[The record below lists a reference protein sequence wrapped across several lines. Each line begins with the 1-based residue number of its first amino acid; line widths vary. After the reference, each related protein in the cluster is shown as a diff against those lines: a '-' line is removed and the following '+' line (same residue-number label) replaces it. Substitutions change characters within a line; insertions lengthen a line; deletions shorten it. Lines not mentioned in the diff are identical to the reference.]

1 VDKIVLN
8 ADSQG
13 AGSRRFLLWRRAPT
27 VSEETLDGTHLM
39 RMAGCF
45 RRRIHGY
52 TGIRTLRPLKGNPV
66 VHCPAGE
73 RKYELAKEYLTKTN
87 ITQGVFLILAGRAQ
101 APMWDVSANH
111 LVVNIFQKS

>member
-1 VDKIVLN
+1 V
-8 ADSQG
+8 A
-13 AGSRRFLLWRRAPT
+13 AGPHRLRGDAGQHTPDAHGGLLLPSHSW
-27 VSEETLDGTHLM
+27 VY
-39 RMAGCF
+39 
-45 RRRIHGY
+45 GY
-52 TGIRTLRPLKGNPV
+52 TNAKTAKGNPV